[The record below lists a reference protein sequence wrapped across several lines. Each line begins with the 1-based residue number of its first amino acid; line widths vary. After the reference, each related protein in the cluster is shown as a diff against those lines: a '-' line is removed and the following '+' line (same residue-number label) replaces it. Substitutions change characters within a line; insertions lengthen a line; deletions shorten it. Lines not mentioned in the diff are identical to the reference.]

1 VPPVCCAKAI
11 GESARTAAD
20 AAAIVS
26 VRNMAFL
33 LGWRRVA
40 EISTE
45 IRQMTALP
53 RDESAA
59 AARL

>member
-40 EISTE
+40 EISNRNSPDDSLTE
-45 IRQMTALP
+45 G
-53 RDESAA
+53 
-59 AARL
+59 